1 MISLG
6 SFDPSAKVALAAYKE
21 RVRTMTQIS
30 AGMAPEFASK
40 LRDEGRW
47 VDYTELPAGEPISV
61 TAVQEFLSE
70 AGFRPQVPA
79 NGICG
84 YRTAAA
90 IFLFQE
96 YLRTVERDPT
106 IGTPD
111 GQLGGQTHKR
121 IEAWTAAGKKADWTA
136 GPSAEHGHWIGVL
149 QTTRSRLA
157 ATPDTVQSMV
167 NAAGRCA
174 TVKAADWDLDPA
186 KAHLLGIRRRKSA
199 GGVQKLDDAFKLLVH
214 GQVFTFYGST
224 EPGTKEGNPKYPYL
238 VPGQHRYRL
247 GWHKQSDGVKIYQA
261 LKPMDNGVW
270 VQRSAGVIATA
281 AELQGP
287 LDPTPNT
294 SINVHWGGSGM
305 KDSAEWSAGCQVIVG
320 NSYANHHGQA
330 IDCTPFAAGGY
341 ADLSP
346 AKSKGAYTVLVNL
359 VAALSQDDENTLRYT
374 LLTEDDVA
382 AAGEQFAVDTDALI
396 SQLRTT

>member
-6 SFDPSAKVALAAYKE
+6 SYDPSAAGALAAYKE
-21 RVRTMTQIS
+21 RVRTVTQIG
-30 AGMAPEFASK
+30 ADMAPELASK

-47 VDYTELPAGEPISV
+47 VDYKELPAGEPISV

-70 AGFRPQVPA
+70 AGFRPQAPA

-111 GQLGGQTHKR
+111 GQLGGQTAKR
-121 IEAWTAAGKKADWTA
+121 IEAWKAAGKTADWTA
-136 GPSAEHGHWIGVL
+136 APSAEHGHWIGLL
-149 QTTRSRLA
+149 QATQTRLA
-157 ATPDTVQSMV
+157 ASPDKVQSMV

-174 TVKAADWDLDPA
+174 TVKVADWDLDPG
-186 KAHLLGIRRRKSA
+186 KVHLIGIRRRKSA
-199 GGVQKLDDAFKLLVH
+199 GGLQKLDDAFKLLIH

-224 EPGTKEGNPKYPYL
+224 EPGTKEDNPKYPYL

-247 GWHKQSDGVKIYQA
+247 GWHKQSKSEKIYQA
-261 LKPMDNGVW
+261 LKPMGNGVW
-270 VQRSAGVIATA
+270 VQRSAGVIATP

-330 IDCTPFAAGGY
+330 IDCTPFAAVGY
-341 ADLSP
+341 LDLSP

-382 AAGEQFAVDTDALI
+382 AAGEQFAVDTDALVN
-396 SQLRTT
+396 QLRTT